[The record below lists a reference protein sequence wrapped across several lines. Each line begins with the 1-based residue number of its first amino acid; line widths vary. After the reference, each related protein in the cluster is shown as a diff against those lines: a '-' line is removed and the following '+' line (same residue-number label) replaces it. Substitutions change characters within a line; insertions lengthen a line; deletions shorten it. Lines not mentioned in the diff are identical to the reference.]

1 MRGDSMNSNQK
12 IALLRTDM
20 AKYRLD
26 AYIINSAD
34 PHQSEYLPENHKDRQ
49 WLTGFTGSQG
59 TAVVTNDNALL
70 WTDGRYFIQA
80 ENQIENTEFHL
91 MKMMTPGY
99 PTIPEFLIRA
109 LPLGKRVGIN
119 PKTTSQASYEELCE
133 KLNEVGIEVVDEYDL
148 IGELW
153 TDRPETEVKAAY
165 LHEVQYT
172 GLSTEEK
179 LAQVREKLKEKNAD
193 ATVLTTLDDI
203 CWLYNIRGFDIEN
216 NPVVTSYAIID
227 MEYAYLFIDF
237 DKLSIE
243 VNEDLINNG
252 VDTENYEAI
261 SSHMNLFRGKK
272 ILLDKNKTSRELYKL
287 LDPSNTI
294 IDSMDITT
302 FLKATKNKVEEEN
315 QRHAYIKDGV
325 ALTKFIYWL
334 KHTDEEINEL
344 DAAEKLENFRKKA
357 EHYVMPS
364 FDTISAYG
372 GNAAMMHYRATDG
385 SYSKI
390 EKKGLYLVDSGGQY
404 LDGTTDITRT
414 IAMGKL
420 TSEEKTD
427 FTLVLK
433 GHLNLLGTV
442 FLEGTTGHAL
452 DVIARRPIWLHRMD
466 YKSGTGHGVGFMLG
480 VHEGP
485 HRIAQKYNDVALREG
500 MVVTIEPGIYKSGKH
515 GIRTENVVIV
525 KKDKDTPDGQFL
537 HFDVMSLAPID
548 VDAIDRS
555 LLDNWEIEILNKYHK
570 EVQLKLQPY
579 INDEEKVWLREVT
592 SPIK

>member
-99 PTIPEFLIRA
+99 PTIPEFLIKA

-153 TDRPETEVKAAY
+153 TDRPETEVKTAY

-302 FLKATKNKVEEEN
+302 FLKATKNEVEEEN

-372 GNAAMMHYRATDG
+372 GNAAMMHYRATDE

-579 INDEEKVWLREVT
+579 MNDEEKVWLREVT